1 MRYIITSLLTIW
13 LNALAIAQDYTPLF
27 NKISTM
33 ANNGNVEAGFNLG
46 MLYTNGIGTEN
57 NIEKSFMV
65 KMLAAIQG
73 HS

>member
-1 MRYIITSLLTIW
+1 
-13 LNALAIAQDYTPLF
+13 
-27 NKISTM
+27 M

>member
-13 LNALAIAQDYTPLF
+13 LNVLAIAQDHTPLF

-33 ANNGNVEAGFNLG
+33 ANIGNVEAGFNLG
-46 MLYTNGIGTEN
+46 MLYINGIGTEN